1 MTSDRRDFMRGVA
14 GFAALASSPGLAAG
28 AVAAAGSRPQ
38 AFVVGIDAYAAVPK
52 LTRAAN
58 DARAVTERLDRLGF
72 ATTLVVD
79 GDGATIRERF
89 GDFKSGIPGDGA
101 AFLYFAGHGVQ
112 LHGTNYLLP
121 RDVDCDSPE
130 AFSRTALSLNELL
143 ADLAGLRPGQVVVV
157 IDACRNFLREVD
169 LPGRQAGMTS
179 VSAPGGFYLLYSAG
193 AGEFALESLGDDDP
207 DPNSV
212 FARHFLRSMSAERS
226 IDEIFY
232 EVGPAV
238 RSDAISVPHLQ
249 QPAMYNQS
257 GRPLRLV
264 PRPQAAE
271 EPGAGRMDGAA
282 VLLVG
287 VQQYSRLI
295 VPPGEKGEGIA
306 GSMSDLY
313 TPANDTRILA
323 RRFASLG
330 AETIVVAEP
339 DRAALADA
347 CASLRETG
355 RRELVL
361 YFAGAGGLRGGDGMI
376 IVPGA
381 ATDGGSRPLDF
392 VSMRELTA
400 MLLPPRASAA
410 GRTATLIIDSCLN
423 DWGFAIAENAPPALI
438 EDLKRGAR
446 DDVAVLYSAAYGE
459 AAADSIDGGAASPC
473 TIALIEALSGAC
485 TVGTLSARIRNTV
498 RDLTSGLQ
506 NPQMF
511 ASPRAQARAFVTAA
525 AVPGSVV
532 AG

>member
-1 MTSDRRDFMRGVA
+1 
-14 GFAALASSPGLAAG
+14 
-28 AVAAAGSRPQ
+28 
-38 AFVVGIDAYAAVPK
+38 
-52 LTRAAN
+52 
-58 DARAVTERLDRLGF
+58 
-72 ATTLVVD
+72 
-79 GDGATIRERF
+79 
-89 GDFKSGIPGDGA
+89 
-101 AFLYFAGHGVQ
+101 
-112 LHGTNYLLP
+112 
-121 RDVDCDSPE
+121 
-130 AFSRTALSLNELL
+130 
-143 ADLAGLRPGQVVVV
+143 
-157 IDACRNFLREVD
+157 
-169 LPGRQAGMTS
+169 
-179 VSAPGGFYLLYSAG
+179 
-193 AGEFALESLGDDDP
+193 
-207 DPNSV
+207 
-212 FARHFLRSMSAERS
+212 
-226 IDEIFY
+226 
-232 EVGPAV
+232 
-238 RSDAISVPHLQ
+238 
-249 QPAMYNQS
+249 
-257 GRPLRLV
+257 
-264 PRPQAAE
+264 
-271 EPGAGRMDGAA
+271 
-282 VLLVG
+282 
-287 VQQYSRLI
+287 
-295 VPPGEKGEGIA
+295 
-306 GSMSDLY
+306 MSDLY

-511 ASPRAQARAFVTAA
+511 ASPRAQARDFVTAA